1 MRIKKVLGMMMAIA
15 MVGMVT
21 VPSITSEAAGLTQV
35 QNPTAVTYG
44 KVSDADKALLM
55 QLFDAEYYLAQNP
68 DLVELYGNDIEA
80 LFNHFCT
87 LGIFEGRTCN
97 ANFDPSAYA
106 SAYEDLFS
114 LFGND
119 ILKYY
124 EHYLTL
130 GAAEERNITTIA
142 ACAENGI
149 TVESLAT
156 PEVKV
161 TPAAYK
167 IATIMGTNDFA
178 AVQQAVDRA
187 VAQASSSS
195 DGTGSSSVTVASDS
209 TSGGSSSSTLQ
220 SVQRTKAL
228 TEIGTITVSADGVIT
243 ILVIKGSTGYGGYRL
258 SSDFQSQTKIY
269 ETTGYIAPSDTDWN
283 GSNCIARI
291 NLGAM
296 NGTDIAGEIEES
308 SMTVTSGTVPTG
320 GIGIENYSNSA
331 SPDYNVSDNVTGD
344 GETITYGSGSWSTTK
359 YLDPAGNASTEFT
372 YGMDI
377 EENSDGSVVVKTGL
391 YNEVDGVGMYNETT
405 VTEAPASSSG
415 D

>member
-1 MRIKKVLGMMMAIA
+1 MMAIA

-21 VPSITSEAAGLTQV
+21 APSITSEAAGLTQAAT
-35 QNPTAVTYG
+35 TAQVTYG

-68 DLVELYGNDIEA
+68 DLAELFGDNIEA

-106 SAYEDLFS
+106 SAYEDLS

-124 EHYLTL
+124 EHYLTV
-130 GAAEERNITTIA
+130 GVAENRNITTVAECA
-142 ACAENGI
+142 ANGI

-156 PEVKV
+156 PEVKI

-167 IATIMGTNDFA
+167 IATIMETNDFA

-209 TSGGSSSSTLQ
+209 TSGGSSDSSSGDSSSSTLQ
-220 SVQRTKAL
+220 SVQKTKAL
-228 TEIGTITVSADGVIT
+228 TEIGTITVSADSAIT
-243 ILVIKGSTGYGGYRL
+243 IAVIKGSTGYGGYRL
-258 SSDFQSQTKIY
+258 SSSDWQSQTKIY
-269 ETTGYIAPSDTDWN
+269 ETTGYIAPSDTAWN

-331 SPDYNVSDNVTGD
+331 SPDYIVSDNVTGD

-377 EENSDGSVVVKTGL
+377 EVNSDGSVVVKTGL
-391 YNEVDGVGMYNETT
+391 YNEADGVGMYNETT

>member
-1 MRIKKVLGMMMAIA
+1 MMAIA

-21 VPSITSEAAGLTQV
+21 APSITSEAAGLTQAA
-35 QNPTAVTYG
+35 TTVTYG
-44 KVSDADKALLM
+44 KVSDADKALLK
-55 QLFDAEYYLAQNP
+55 QIFDAEYYLSQNP

-97 ANFDPSAYA
+97 PNFDPAAYA
-106 SAYEDLFS
+106 SAYEDLS

-124 EHYLTL
+124 EHYLTV
-130 GAAEERNITTIA
+130 GVAENRNITTVAECA
-142 ACAENGI
+142 ANGI

-156 PEVKV
+156 PEVKI

-187 VAQASSSS
+187 IAQASSSS

-209 TSGGSSSSTLQ
+209 TSGGSSDSSSKDSSSSTLQ
-220 SVQRTKAL
+220 SVQKTKAL
-228 TEIGTITVSADGVIT
+228 TEIGTITASADGVIT
-243 ILVIKGSTGYGGYRL
+243 IAVIKGSTGYGGYRL
-258 SSDFQSQTKIY
+258 SSDWQSQTKIY
-269 ETTGYIAPSDTDWN
+269 ETTGYIAPSDTAWN

-296 NGTDIAGEIEES
+296 NGTAIAGEIEES

-331 SPDYNVSDNVTGD
+331 TPDYNVSDNVTGD

-372 YGMDI
+372 YAMDI

-391 YNEVDGVGMYNETT
+391 YNEADGVGMYNETT